1 MGSYLVR
8 GAHLL
13 MLDGDNGE
21 LVVGD
26 VRIEDHHISDIGSAL
41 ASEGAEVIDAVGM
54 IAMPG
59 LVDTH
64 RHCWGSILRGGACYG
79 DLAAYFAT
87 NVFTYG
93 AAFTPEDNYTS
104 IRFGMAEAVDSGI
117 TAVHAWEHNIQTP
130 QHARASLQA
139 LRESGMRGRFS
150 YGPSADP
157 ESPRSFA
164 VGSDTIDF
172 EDILRLRDE
181 EFSEPGRFDLG
192 IAARGVEFSQAE
204 VWKAEFAFA
213 REHGLPITA
222 HSMMTAHDVEQHRA
236 VQVYHED
243 GALGPDLQLVHCI
256 RVNEEEIGWL
266 AESGTHVSISILS
279 NLRCGMGLP
288 PVLAMTR
295 AGVALAL
302 SMDTMGAS
310 DNSDMFAAMRVT
322 LGIERAKADDGSAF
336 QPVEVLHQATAAG
349 AAYLGLGEMTGVLR
363 KGALADLILIRATDL
378 NMAPLNVPDGQVV
391 LCAQPANVDTVFIDG
406 ELRKRDGEL
415 IGLDR
420 RQLVSEA
427 TATMDAL
434 KNRVGAPLI

>member
-1 MGSYLVR
+1 MGSYLIR

-26 VRIEDHHISDIGSAL
+26 VRIEGARISDIGSGL
-41 ASEGAEVIDAVGM
+41 SSEGAEVIDATGM

-93 AAFTPEDNYTS
+93 SAFTPEDNYTS
-104 IRFGMAEAVDSGI
+104 VRFGLAEAVDSGI

-139 LRESGMRGRFS
+139 LQESGMRGRFS

-164 VGSDTIDF
+164 VGTETLDF
-172 EDILRLRDE
+172 EDILRLRE
-181 EFSEPGRFDLG
+181 EQFSVPGRFDLG
-192 IAARGVEFSQAE
+192 IAARGVEFSRDEVWQAE
-204 VWKAEFAFA
+204 FEFA
-213 REHGLPITA
+213 RKHGLPITA
-222 HSMMTAHDVEQHRA
+222 HSMMTAHDVEQRRA
-236 VQVYHED
+236 VQVYREC

-295 AGVALAL
+295 AGVAVAL

-336 QPVEVLHQATAAG
+336 QPAEVLHQATAAG
-349 AAYLGLGEMTGVLR
+349 AAYLRLGEAAGALR
-363 KGALADLILIRATDL
+363 EGALADLILLRATDL

-406 ELRKRDGEL
+406 EPRKRGREL

-420 RQLVSEA
+420 RRLVSEA
-427 TATMDAL
+427 TAAMDAL
-434 KNRVGAPLI
+434 KKRVGAPLA

>member
-1 MGSYLVR
+1 MGSYLIR

-13 MLDGDNGE
+13 MLAGDNGE
-21 LVVGD
+21 LVIGD
-26 VRIEDHHISDIGSAL
+26 VRIDDRHISDVGSGL
-41 ASEGAEVIDAVGM
+41 SGEGAEVIDASGM

-59 LVDTH
+59 LIDTH

-79 DLAAYFAT
+79 DLSAYFVT

-117 TAVHAWEHNIQTP
+117 TAVHAWEHNVQTP

-157 ESPRSFA
+157 QSPRSFA
-164 VGSDTIDF
+164 VGTETIDF

-181 EFSEPGRFDLG
+181 EFSAPGRFDLG
-192 IAARGVEFSQAE
+192 IAARGVEFSREE

-222 HSMMTAHDVEQHRA
+222 HSMMTAHDVEEHRA
-236 VQVYHED
+236 VQIYHEHD
-243 GALGPDLQLVHCI
+243 ALGPDLQLVHCI
-256 RVNEEEIGWL
+256 RVNDEEIRWL
-266 AESGTHVSISILS
+266 ADSGTHVSISILS

-295 AGVALAL
+295 AGVAIAL

-336 QPVEVLHQATAAG
+336 QPAEVLHQATAAG
-349 AAYLGLGEMTGVLR
+349 AAYLGLTGLTGILR
-363 KGALADLILIRATDL
+363 RGALADVILLRATDL

-406 ELRKRDGEL
+406 EPRKRDGEL
-415 IGLDR
+415 LGLDR
-420 RQLVSEA
+420 RQLVAEA
-427 TATMDAL
+427 SAVMDAL
-434 KNRVGAPLI
+434 KKRVGVPLA

>member
-1 MGSYLVR
+1 MGLYLIR
-8 GAHLL
+8 GAYLL
-13 MLDGDNGE
+13 TLAGEEGE
-21 LVVGD
+21 LVMGD
-26 VRIEDHHISDIGSAL
+26 VRIEDQHISDIGPAL
-41 ASEGAEVIDAVGM
+41 ASEGAEVIDAAGM

-64 RHCWGSILRGGACYG
+64 RHCWGAILRGGACYG
-79 DLAAYFAT
+79 DLTAYFAT

-157 ESPRSFA
+157 QSPRSFA
-164 VGSDTIDF
+164 VGSETIDF
-172 EDILRLRDE
+172 EDILRLRDD

-192 IAARGVEFSQAE
+192 IAARGVEFSRPE

-222 HSMMTAHDVEQHRA
+222 HSMMTPHDVEQHRA
-236 VQVYHED
+236 VQVYHEN
-243 GALGPDLQLVHCI
+243 GALGADLQLVHCI
-256 RVNEEEIGWL
+256 RVNEEEIAWL
-266 AESGTHVSISILS
+266 AESGTHVSISIMS

-295 AGVALAL
+295 AGVAVAL

-336 QPVEVLHQATAAG
+336 QPSEVLHQATAAG
-349 AAYLGLGEMTGVLR
+349 AAYLGLGGTLGVLR
-363 KGALADLILIRATDL
+363 KGALADVILLRATDL

-406 ELRKRDGEL
+406 EPRKRDGEL
-415 IGLDR
+415 VGLDR

-427 TATMDAL
+427 TAAIDAL
-434 KNRVGAPLI
+434 KQRVRVPLA